1 MANMPYRVVRKALLV
16 FSMPFTML
24 LYLLVRV
31 LLRRRSIRITLMDP
45 RYLGHLSLEPEVFW
59 NDLRCAVEHGSR
71 DIWLCSLGKRSE
83 AINPSLWD
91 LRSQQLPTVPSYLVS
106 ALVELQK
113 LVRTSAISL
122 ERASIHRLNALA
134 HRPTSLPT
142 TEPMRDRRKEILS
155 RLPIPNRPYAIFTV
169 REVTASPDL
178 RNREI
183 REFVPAMAALIDR
196 GYNVIRLTSRTEDL
210 IQQPQL
216 GVLDWQV
223 LVDGQPGDE
232 LALVSGASFV
242 VSTTTGIDCL
252 ALAYRIPVLYIDTAR
267 LYFVFLGTEFA
278 TFQMPRL
285 IDNETGMVLSFTEIL
300 KRGLGLARHSDSFT
314 AGNTRV
320 LNSTPFE
327 IEQYV
332 LEYVNLGLAS
342 HRIHSDESQNLWRES
357 LLEFHRAEIAAR
369 HGAIEAQMLPSCLP
383 LLSTKGG

>member
-1 MANMPYRVVRKALLV
+1 MADMLYRVVRRALLV
-16 FSMPFTML
+16 CSMPFTML
-24 LYLLVRV
+24 LYLLARI

-45 RYLGHLSLEPEVFW
+45 RYFGHQSLEPEVFW
-59 NDLRCAVEHGSR
+59 NDLRCAAEHGSR
-71 DIWLCSLGKRSE
+71 DIWLCNLGKRSE

-91 LRSQQLPTVPSYLVS
+91 LRSQQLPTVPNYLVS

-122 ERASIHRLNALA
+122 ERGSIHRLNALA
-134 HRPTSLPT
+134 HRPTSLPR
-142 TEPMRDRRKEILS
+142 TETMRDRRKQILS
-155 RLPIPNRPYAIFTV
+155 RLPIPNRPYVIFTV
-169 REVTASPDL
+169 REVGTGADL

-210 IQQPQL
+210 IQQSQL

-252 ALAYRIPVLYIDTAR
+252 ALAYRIPVLYIDAAR

-278 TFQMPRL
+278 TFQMPRF

-300 KRGLGLARHSDSFT
+300 KRGLGLTRHSYLLTS
-314 AGNTRV
+314 GNTRV

-332 LEYVNLGLAS
+332 VEYVNLGFAS
-342 HRIHSDESQNLWRES
+342 HGIDTDGSQNLWREH
-357 LLEFHRAEIAAR
+357 LLEFHRAEITAR
-369 HGAIEAQMLPSCLP
+369 YGAIEARMLPSCLP